1 MPRLLRPSRY
11 WCSEAHSTESK
22 LVQETKLAHQVLV
35 TVSDSLNISPA
46 GPPLRART
54 AHVPRALWPVK
65 YRADMIEETNVIEEL
80 ETIAVQ
86 SLLANQ

>member
-1 MPRLLRPSRY
+1 MPRLLRPSRF
-11 WCSEAHSTESK
+11 WCSEAHSTESI

-65 YRADMIEETNVIEEL
+65 YRADVIEETNVIEE
-80 ETIAVQ
+80 TIAVR